1 MDTPPQFPFPEP
13 HESGDSAGQDSSGS
27 VFLHAES
34 SQQEFAPQEMIPAE
48 ASEAPETFIASDR
61 QRFLRRLGWLLVA
74 GFVSFALVSWMLVR
88 STRMLGFGSRDA
100 DPIAVVKLELGS
112 LARGDMKDAYD
123 QLSER
128 YRKEV
133 PFVKYNALVV
143 SHRRMFLT
151 REYRVTRH
159 EVRNGQMQIDAQ
171 LVSVNG
177 KHYLARFILVELAG
191 RWWIDDLHWREVP
204 YERVEQT

>member
-1 MDTPPQFPFPEP
+1 MGVPPQFPPADRPELDN
-13 HESGDSAGQDSSGS
+13 SGEQHFDGS
-27 VFLHAES
+27 EFLHAEPVS
-34 SQQEFAPQEMIPAE
+34 EEFAQKDLFRAE
-48 ASEAPETFIASDR
+48 AFAANDR
-61 QRFLRRLGWLLVA
+61 QRFLRRMGWLLVA
-74 GFVSFALVSWMLVR
+74 GFASFALVSWMLVR
-88 STRMLGFGSRDA
+88 STLLVRFGAQNSE
-100 DPIAVVKLELGS
+100 PIEVVKLELGS
-112 LARGDMKDAYD
+112 LARGDMKDAYA

-133 PFVKYNALVV
+133 PFANYNALVT

-159 EVRNGQMQIDAQ
+159 EIHNGQMQIDAQ

-191 RWWIDDLHWREVP
+191 RWWIDDLHWREEAF
-204 YERVEQT
+204 ERMEHT

>member
-1 MDTPPQFPFPEP
+1 MGLPPQFPPADRPELND
-13 HESGDSAGQDSSGS
+13 SGEQNPVGS
-27 VFLHAES
+27 EFLYTEPS
-34 SQQEFAPQEMIPAE
+34 PKELIRQELFRAE
-48 ASEAPETFIASDR
+48 AFAANDR

-74 GFVSFALVSWMLVR
+74 GFASFALVSWMLVR
-88 STRMLGFGSRDA
+88 STRIIGLGARDSE
-100 DPIAVVKLELGS
+100 PIAVVKLELGS
-112 LARGDMKDAYD
+112 LARGDMQDAYA

-133 PFVKYNALVV
+133 PFASYNALVV

-159 EVRNGQMQIDAQ
+159 EVHDGQMQIDAQ

-177 KHYLARFILVELAG
+177 KHYLARFTLVEIAG
-191 RWWIDDLHWREVP
+191 RWWIDDLHWREES
-204 YERVEQT
+204 YARMEHT